1 MQWGKSLATSL
12 VSDSGDSD
20 FFGVQINEVWLY
32 LWGKSEKQ
40 FLC

>member
-20 FFGVQINEVWLY
+20 FFGVQINEV
-32 LWGKSEKQ
+32 
-40 FLC
+40 